1 MATDPVSSPTDILGS
16 GLIVQLK
23 IKLWTG
29 SAELETN
36 DIGMK
41 PEELAEHFQLGR
53 KLLVPKDALDPVR
66 QVARR
71 AKYTLEQLSHPLP
84 DGGRFL
90 LAQTTPEALAALHD
104 HRQEFFEA
112 VERFITAYPAARAA
126 MESQWRAAAQTAW
139 AKAGRPDTEDVFRQQ
154 FLARVAQLYP
164 TEEQLRRK
172 FDFFWLSYQ
181 LSLTGLR
188 EVSAARVAADEE
200 KRRQADEAYRYEVQQ
215 RLAETL
221 ERSIGELHAQI
232 AHTFERVLEH
242 VKSGRPLR
250 DGSLGRLR
258 QSIERFRKLNVFGDS
273 TLEQT
278 IARFEQTCLEEL
290 DSATVSSSPD
300 LRQVFQQG
308 LESVLAAATAAG
320 EVNVLT
326 GRLRRQFDLGDDDAP
341 MEDAD
346 AEDADEAAI
355 GAAASTSAP

>member
-1 MATDPVSSPTDILGS
+1 MATGSVSSATDILGS

-23 IKLWTG
+23 IKRWTG
-29 SAELETN
+29 TAELETN

-66 QVARR
+66 QVGRR
-71 AKYTLEQLSHPLP
+71 AKYALEQLSHPLP

-90 LAQTTPEALAALHD
+90 LAQTTPEVLAALQG
-104 HRQEFFEA
+104 HRQEFREA
-112 VERFITAYPAARAA
+112 VERFIAAYPAARTA
-126 MESQWRAAAQTAW
+126 MEPQWRAAAQTAW
-139 AKAGRPDTEDVFRQQ
+139 MKAGQPDTEHASRQQ

-164 TEEQLRRK
+164 SEEQLRRK

-181 LSLTGLR
+181 LSLSGLR
-188 EVSAARVAADEE
+188 EVSAARVAAEE
-200 KRRQADEAYRYEVQQ
+200 EHRRRADEAYRQEVQQ

-221 ERSIGELHAQI
+221 DRSIGELHAQI
-232 AHTFERVLEH
+232 AHAFERVLEH

-278 IARFEQTCLEEL
+278 IARFEQTCLHEL
-290 DSATVSSSPD
+290 DTATVSSRPD

-308 LESVLAAATAAG
+308 LESVLAAASAGG
-320 EVNVLT
+320 EVNALT
-326 GRLRRQFDLGDDDAP
+326 GRLRRQFDLGNDDAP
-341 MEDAD
+341 TEDAD
-346 AEDADEAAI
+346 PDDEDEASV
-355 GAAASTSAP
+355 AASAST

>member
-1 MATDPVSSPTDILGS
+1 
-16 GLIVQLK
+16 
-23 IKLWTG
+23 
-29 SAELETN
+29 
-36 DIGMK
+36 MK

-71 AKYTLEQLSHPLP
+71 AKYALEQLSHPLP

-90 LAQTTPEALAALHD
+90 LAQTTPEVLAALQG
-104 HRQEFFEA
+104 HRQEFSEV
-112 VERFITAYPAARAA
+112 VERFIAAYPTARAA
-126 MESQWRAAAQTAW
+126 MEPQWRAAAQTAW
-139 AKAGRPDTEDVFRQQ
+139 VKAGQPDTDEAFQKQ

-164 TEEQLRRK
+164 SEEQLRRK

-188 EVSAARVAADEE
+188 EVSAARVAAEE
-200 KRRQADEAYRYEVQQ
+200 EQRRQADETYRHEVQQ

-221 ERSIGELHAQI
+221 DRSIGELHAQI

-278 IARFEQTCLEEL
+278 IARFEQTCLHEL
-290 DSATVSSSPD
+290 DSATVSGSPD

-308 LESVLAAATAAG
+308 LESVLAAASAGG
-320 EVNVLT
+320 EVNALT
-326 GRLRRQFDLGDDDAP
+326 GRLRRQFDLGDDDTP
-341 MEDAD
+341 EEDAD
-346 AEDADEAAI
+346 ATDQDETP
-355 GAAASTSAP
+355 AASPAPA

>member
-1 MATDPVSSPTDILGS
+1 MATIPVSSATDILGG

-29 SAELETN
+29 TAELETN

-53 KLLVPKDALDPVR
+53 KLLVTKDALDPVR

-71 AKYTLEQLSHPLP
+71 AKYALEQLSHPLP

-90 LAQTTPEALAALHD
+90 LAQTTPEILTALQA
-104 HRQEFFEA
+104 HRREFFET
-112 VERFITAYPAARAA
+112 VERFIAIYPAARAG
-126 MESQWRAAAQTAW
+126 MELQWRAAAQTAW
-139 AKAGRPDTEDVFRQQ
+139 VKAGRPDTEEAFRQH

-164 TEEQLRRK
+164 GGEQLRRK

-181 LSLTGLR
+181 LRFTGLH
-188 EVSAARVAADEE
+188 EVSAARVAAEE
-200 KRRQADEAYRYEVQQ
+200 EQRRQADEAYRHEVQQ

-221 ERSIGELHAQI
+221 DRSLGELHVQI

-258 QSIERFRKLNVFGDS
+258 QSIERFRKLNIFGDS

-278 IARFEQTCLEEL
+278 IVRFEQTCLQTL
-290 DSATVSSSPD
+290 DTATVSTSPD
-300 LRQVFQQG
+300 LREIFQQG
-308 LESVLAAATAAG
+308 LESVLAAATAGG
-320 EVNVLT
+320 EVNALT
-326 GRLRRQFDLGDDDAP
+326 GRLRRQFDLGDDDTSD
-341 MEDAD
+341 EDAD
-346 AEDADEAAI
+346 AGDGDET
-355 GAAASTSAP
+355 AAASSASA

>member
-1 MATDPVSSPTDILGS
+1 MATASPPSATDILGS

-23 IKLWTG
+23 VKLWTAT
-29 SAELETN
+29 AELETN
-36 DIGMK
+36 DLGMK

-71 AKYTLEQLSHPLP
+71 AKYALEQLSHPLP

-90 LAQTTPEALAALHD
+90 LAQTTPEILGALHA
-104 HRQEFFEA
+104 HRQEFFDA
-112 VERFITAYPAARAA
+112 VEGFIAAYPAARAA
-126 MESQWRAAAQTAW
+126 MDSQWCSAARTAW
-139 AKAGRPDTEDVFRQQ
+139 LKADRPDTEESFRQQ

-164 TEEQLRRK
+164 SAEQLRRK

-181 LSLTGLR
+181 LSLTGLH
-188 EVSAARVAADEE
+188 EVSAARVAAEE
-200 KRRQADEAYRYEVQQ
+200 EQRRQADEAYRLEVHQ

-221 ERSIGELHAQI
+221 DRSIGELHAQI

-278 IARFEQTCLEEL
+278 IARFEQTCLQEL
-290 DSATVSSSPD
+290 DSASVSSRPD
-300 LRQVFQQG
+300 LRHVFQQG
-308 LESVLAAATAAG
+308 LESVLAAATAGA
-320 EVNVLT
+320 EVNTLT
-326 GRLRRQFDLGDDDAP
+326 GRLRRQFDLGDDEP
-341 MEDAD
+341 SGD
-346 AEDADEAAI
+346 AEADDEDEAAV
-355 GAAASTSAP
+355 AASES

>member
-1 MATDPVSSPTDILGS
+1 
-16 GLIVQLK
+16 
-23 IKLWTG
+23 
-29 SAELETN
+29 
-36 DIGMK
+36 MK

-90 LAQTTPEALAALHD
+90 LAQTTPEVLAALHD
-104 HRQEFFEA
+104 QRREFFET
-112 VERFITAYPAARAA
+112 VERFIAAYPAARAT
-126 MESQWRAAAQTAW
+126 MESQWRAAAHTAW
-139 AKAGRPDTEDVFRQQ
+139 AKAGHPDTEDAFRQH

-164 TEEQLRRK
+164 AEDQLRRK

-181 LSLTGLR
+181 LSLAGLR
-188 EVSAARVAADEE
+188 EVNAARVAAEE
-200 KRRQADEAYRYEVQQ
+200 EQRRQADEAYRHEVQQ

-221 ERSIGELHAQI
+221 DRSIGELHGQI
-232 AHTFERVLEH
+232 AHAFERVLEH

-278 IARFEQTCLEEL
+278 IARFEQNCLQEL

-320 EVNVLT
+320 EVNALT
-326 GRLRRQFDLGDDDAP
+326 GRLRRQFDFGDDDAP
-341 MEDAD
+341 TDD
-346 AEDADEAAI
+346 AEAEADDEATV
-355 GAAASTSAP
+355 GASTST

>member
-1 MATDPVSSPTDILGS
+1 MATAPVSSATDILGS

-29 SAELETN
+29 TAELETN

-71 AKYTLEQLSHPLP
+71 AKYALEQLSHPLP

-90 LAQTTPEALAALHD
+90 LAQTTPEVLAALQA

-112 VERFITAYPAARAA
+112 VERFIAAYPDGRAR
-126 MESQWRAAAQTAW
+126 MEPQWRAAAQTAW
-139 AKAGRPDTEDVFRQQ
+139 VKAGQPDTEASFREQ
-154 FLARVAQLYP
+154 FLARAAQIYP
-164 TEEQLRRK
+164 REEQLRRK

-181 LSLTGLR
+181 LSLSGLR
-188 EVSAARVAADEE
+188 EVSAARVAVEE
-200 KRRQADEAYRYEVQQ
+200 EQRRQADEAYRHEVQQ

-221 ERSIGELHAQI
+221 DRSIGELHAQI
-232 AHTFERVLEH
+232 AQTFERVLEH

-250 DGSLGRLR
+250 DGSLDRLR

-278 IARFEQTCLEEL
+278 IARFEQTCLQEL
-290 DSATVSSSPD
+290 DTATVSTNPD
-300 LRQVFQQG
+300 LREIFQQG
-308 LESVLAAATAAG
+308 LESVLAAATAGG
-320 EVNVLT
+320 EVNALT
-326 GRLRRQFDLGDDDAP
+326 GRLRRQFDLGGDDAP
-341 MEDAD
+341 TEDTHAGD
-346 AEDADEAAI
+346 EDET
-355 GAAASTSAP
+355 AAASAASA

>member
-1 MATDPVSSPTDILGS
+1 MATSPVSSATDILGS

-29 SAELETN
+29 TAELETN

-90 LAQTTPEALAALHD
+90 LAQTTPEVLATLHE

-112 VERFITAYPAARAA
+112 VERFIAAYPAARAG
-126 MESQWRAAAQTAW
+126 MELQWRAAAQTAW
-139 AKAGRPDTEDVFRQQ
+139 VKAGRPDTEEAFRQH

-164 TEEQLRRK
+164 GGEQLRRK

-181 LSLTGLR
+181 LRFTGLH
-188 EVSAARVAADEE
+188 EVSAARVAAEE
-200 KRRQADEAYRYEVQQ
+200 EQRRQADEAYRHEVQQ

-221 ERSIGELHAQI
+221 DRSLGELHVQI

-278 IARFEQTCLEEL
+278 IARFEQTCLQEL
-290 DSATVSSSPD
+290 DTATVSTSPD
-300 LRQVFQQG
+300 LRQIFQQG
-308 LESVLAAATAAG
+308 LESVLAAATAGG
-320 EVNVLT
+320 EVNALT
-326 GRLRRQFDLGDDDAP
+326 GRLRRQFDLGGDDAP
-341 MEDAD
+341 MDDAD
-346 AEDADEAAI
+346 AGDEDETK
-355 GAAASTSAP
+355 AASSASA

>member
-1 MATDPVSSPTDILGS
+1 MATAPGSSATDILGS
-16 GLIVQLK
+16 GLIVQLR

-29 SAELETN
+29 TAELETN
-36 DIGMK
+36 DLGMR

-53 KLLVPKDALDPVR
+53 KLLVSKDALDPVR
-66 QVARR
+66 QVTRR
-71 AKYTLEQLSHPLP
+71 AKYALEQLSHPLP

-90 LAQTTPEALAALHD
+90 LAQTTPEVLAALRA

-112 VERFITAYPAARAA
+112 VDRFIAAYPTARAE
-126 MESQWRAAAQTAW
+126 MEPQWRAAARTAW
-139 AKAGRPDTEDVFRQQ
+139 GKAGQPDTEVAFRQQ

-164 TEEQLRRK
+164 SEEQLRRK

-188 EVSAARVAADEE
+188 EVSAARVAAEE
-200 KRRQADEAYRYEVQQ
+200 EGRRQADEAYRHEVQQ

-221 ERSIGELHAQI
+221 DRSIGELHTQI
-232 AHTFERVLEH
+232 AHAFERVLEH

-290 DSATVSSSPD
+290 DTTTVSASPD

-308 LESVLAAATAAG
+308 LESVLAAATAGG
-320 EVNVLT
+320 EVNALT
-326 GRLRRQFDLGDDDAP
+326 GRLRRQFDLGEDAAP
-341 MEDAD
+341 EGDAD
-346 AEDADEAAI
+346 AGDEDETK
-355 GAAASTSAP
+355 AASSASA

>member
-1 MATDPVSSPTDILGS
+1 MATAPVSSTTDILGS

-29 SAELETN
+29 TAELETT
-36 DIGMK
+36 DLGMK

-53 KLLVPKDALDPVR
+53 KLLVPKEALDPVR

-71 AKYTLEQLSHPLP
+71 AKYALDQLSHPLP

-90 LAQTTPEALAALHD
+90 LAQTTPEVLTALQA
-104 HRQEFFEA
+104 HRREFFET
-112 VERFITAYPAARAA
+112 VDRFIAAYPAARAG
-126 MESQWRAAAQTAW
+126 MEIQWCSAAQTAW
-139 AKAGRPDTEDVFRQQ
+139 VKAGRPDTAEAFRQQ

-164 TEEQLRRK
+164 SEEPLRRK

-200 KRRQADEAYRYEVQQ
+200 HRRQADEAYRHEVQQ

-221 ERSIGELHAQI
+221 DRSIGELHAQI
-232 AHTFERVLEH
+232 AHTFERVLDH

-278 IARFEQTCLEEL
+278 IARFEQTCLQEL
-290 DSATVSSSPD
+290 DTATVSTRPD

-308 LESVLAAATAAG
+308 LESVLAAAAAG
-320 EVNVLT
+320 GEVSALT
-326 GRLRRQFDLGDDDAP
+326 GRLRRQFDLGEDDSLGEVPDTGD
-341 MEDAD
+341 ED
-346 AEDADEAAI
+346 ET
-355 GAAASTSAP
+355 AAASSASA

>member
-1 MATDPVSSPTDILGS
+1 MTTAPAPSATDILGS

-29 SAELETN
+29 TAELETN

-53 KLLVPKDALDPVR
+53 KLLVPKDALDVVR

-90 LAQTTPEALAALHD
+90 LGQTTPEVLAALQG
-104 HRQEFFEA
+104 HRQEFFDA
-112 VERFITAYPAARAA
+112 VDRFIADYPAARAS
-126 MESQWRAAAQTAW
+126 MEPQWRAAALTAW
-139 AKAGRPDTEDVFRQQ
+139 TKAGQLDTEEAFRHH

-164 TEEQLRRK
+164 SEEQLRRK

-181 LSLTGLR
+181 LSLSGLR
-188 EVSAARVAADEE
+188 EVSAARVAAEE
-200 KRRQADEAYRYEVQQ
+200 EQRRQADEAYRHEVQQ

-221 ERSIGELHAQI
+221 DRSIQELHAQI
-232 AHTFERVLEH
+232 ARTFERVLEH
-242 VKSGRPLR
+242 VRSGRPLR

-258 QSIERFRKLNVFGDS
+258 HSIERFRKLNVFGDS

-278 IARFEQTCLEEL
+278 IARFEQTCLHEL
-290 DSATVSSSPD
+290 DTATVSTRPD

-308 LESVLAAATAAG
+308 LESVLAAATAGG

-326 GRLRRQFDLGDDDAP
+326 GRLRRQFDLGD
-341 MEDAD
+341 EDPLTVETD
-346 AEDADEAAI
+346 TGDEERAA
-355 GAAASTSAP
+355 AAAST

>member
-1 MATDPVSSPTDILGS
+1 MATAPVSSATDILGS

-23 IKLWTG
+23 IKLWTAT
-29 SAELETN
+29 AELETN

-71 AKYTLEQLSHPLP
+71 AKYALEQLSHPLP

-90 LAQTTPEALAALHD
+90 LAQTTPEVLAALQTQ
-104 HRQEFFEA
+104 RQEFFEA
-112 VERFITAYPAARAA
+112 VERFIAAYPVARAR
-126 MESQWRAAAQTAW
+126 MEPQWRAAAQTAW
-139 AKAGRPDTEDVFRQQ
+139 VKAGQPDTEEAFRQQ

-164 TEEQLRRK
+164 SEEQLRRK

-181 LSLTGLR
+181 LSLSGLR
-188 EVSAARVAADEE
+188 EVSAARVAVEE
-200 KRRQADEAYRYEVQQ
+200 EQRRQADEAYRHEVQQ

-221 ERSIGELHAQI
+221 DRSIGELHAQI
-232 AHTFERVLEH
+232 AQTFERVLEH

-278 IARFEQTCLEEL
+278 IARFEQTCLQEL
-290 DSATVSSSPD
+290 DTATVSTNPD
-300 LRQVFQQG
+300 LREIFQQG
-308 LESVLAAATAAG
+308 LESVLAAATAGA
-320 EVNVLT
+320 EVNALT
-326 GRLRRQFDLGDDDAP
+326 GRLRRQFDLGGDDAP
-341 MEDAD
+341 TEDTHAGD
-346 AEDADEAAI
+346 EDET
-355 GAAASTSAP
+355 AAASAASA

>member
-1 MATDPVSSPTDILGS
+1 MATAPVSSATDILGS

-29 SAELETN
+29 TAELETN

-53 KLLVPKDALDPVR
+53 KLLVAKDALDPVR
-66 QVARR
+66 QVARH

-90 LAQTTPEALAALHD
+90 LAQTTPEVLAALHA

-112 VERFITAYPAARAA
+112 VDRFIATYPAARAG
-126 MESQWRAAAQTAW
+126 MEPQWRAAAQTAW
-139 AKAGRPDTEDVFRQQ
+139 AKAGRPDTEEAFRQQ

-164 TEEQLRRK
+164 SEEPLRRK

-200 KRRQADEAYRYEVQQ
+200 QRRQADEAYRHEVQQ

-221 ERSIGELHAQI
+221 DRSIGELHAQI
-232 AHTFERVLEH
+232 ARTFDRVLEH

-250 DGSLGRLR
+250 DGSVGRLR

-278 IARFEQTCLEEL
+278 IARFEQTCLQEL
-290 DSATVSSSPD
+290 DTATVSSSPD

-320 EVNVLT
+320 EVNALT
-326 GRLRRQFDLGDDDAP
+326 GRLRRQFDLGDDDARA
-341 MEDAD
+341 EDVDAD
-346 AEDADEAAI
+346 DEDETAVASS
-355 GAAASTSAP
+355 AST

>member
-1 MATDPVSSPTDILGS
+1 MATAPVSSATDILGS

-23 IKLWTG
+23 IKLWTAT
-29 SAELETN
+29 AELETN
-36 DIGMK
+36 DLGMK

-90 LAQTTPEALAALHD
+90 LAQTTPEVLAALQTQ
-104 HRQEFFEA
+104 RQEFFEA
-112 VERFITAYPAARAA
+112 VDRFVATYPAARAG
-126 MESQWRAAAQTAW
+126 MEPQWRAAAHTAW
-139 AKAGRPDTEDVFRQQ
+139 VKAGQPDTEEAFRQQ
-154 FLARVAQLYP
+154 SLARVAQLYP
-164 TEEQLRRK
+164 SEEQLRRK

-181 LSLTGLR
+181 LSLVGLR
-188 EVSAARVAADEE
+188 EVSAARVAVEE
-200 KRRQADEAYRYEVQQ
+200 EQRRQADEAYRHEVQQ

-221 ERSIGELHAQI
+221 DRSIGELHAQI

-278 IARFEQTCLEEL
+278 IARFEQTCLQEL
-290 DSATVSSSPD
+290 DTATVSTSPD
-300 LRQVFQQG
+300 LREIFQQG
-308 LESVLAAATAAG
+308 LESVLAAATAGA
-320 EVNVLT
+320 EVNALT
-326 GRLRRQFDLGDDDAP
+326 GRLRRQFDLGDDDTL
-341 MEDAD
+341 EEGAD
-346 AEDADEAAI
+346 AADQDETP
-355 GAAASTSAP
+355 AASPASA

>member
-1 MATDPVSSPTDILGS
+1 MAIASPPSATHILGS

-23 IKLWTG
+23 VKLWTTT
-29 SAELETN
+29 AELETN
-36 DIGMK
+36 DLGMK

-71 AKYTLEQLSHPLP
+71 AKYALEQLSHPLP

-90 LAQTTPEALAALHD
+90 LPQTTPEVLATLHT

-112 VERFITAYPAARAA
+112 VARFIAAYPAAREG

-139 AKAGRPDTEDVFRQQ
+139 AKAGRPDTEDAFCQQ

-164 TEEQLRRK
+164 SQDQVRRK

-181 LSLTGLR
+181 LSLSGLR
-188 EVSAARVAADEE
+188 EVSAARVAAEE
-200 KRRQADEAYRYEVQQ
+200 EQRRQVDAAYRLEVQQ

-221 ERSIGELHAQI
+221 DRSIRELHAQI

-242 VKSGRPLR
+242 VRSGRPLR

-278 IARFEQTCLEEL
+278 IARFEQTCLHEL
-290 DSATVSSSPD
+290 DTATVSTRPD

-308 LESVLAAATAAG
+308 LESVLAAATAGG

-326 GRLRRQFDLGDDDAP
+326 GRLRRQFDLGD
-341 MEDAD
+341 EDPLT
-346 AEDADEAAI
+346 AETDTGDEERAA
-355 GAAASTSAP
+355 AAAST